1 MCMSLNARKG
11 KKREDD
17 EFYNILQKVQWMDIN
32 I

>member
-11 KKREDD
+11 KIRKDD
-17 EFYNILQKVQWMDIN
+17 EFYNILQKVQCMVIN